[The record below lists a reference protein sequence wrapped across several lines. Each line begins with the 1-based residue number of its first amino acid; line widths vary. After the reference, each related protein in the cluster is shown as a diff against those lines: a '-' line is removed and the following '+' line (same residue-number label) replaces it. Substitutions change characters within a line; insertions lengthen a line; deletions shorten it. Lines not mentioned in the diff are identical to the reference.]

1 MRIRV
6 RQHSAYHQ
14 GIFPAFGKLRA
25 ACQHHAELL
34 GGCYRRNHVTVCI
47 SDRDRIACIAAHVR
61 GAEKR
66 LSAARETLRHARRA
80 DHEHRTARNDRLAI
94 VVKRAIAI
102 ARRAVDEYR
111 AARDFHAAVAVDGIA
126 RRVEHKRSAVDLNEA
141 VGRTCTRGTTL
152 IATTL
157 ATTREAT
164 AIRRTSTRCGH
175 AFAWRFSI
183 DSNTALARSATIIS
197 ILIIVRAIRQI
208 GSA

>member
-34 GGCYRRNHVTVCI
+34 GGCYRRNHVAVCI
-47 SDRDRIACIAAHVR
+47 SNRDRIACIAAHVR

-66 LSAARETLRHARRA
+66 LSAARETLRHARRT
-80 DHEHRTARNDRLAI
+80 DHEHRTARNGRLVI
-94 VVKRAIAI
+94 VVKRSIAI
-102 ARRAVDEYR
+102 ARRAIHEHR
-111 AARDFHAAVAVDGIA
+111 ATRNLHAAVAVDGIA
-126 RRVEHKRSAVDLNEA
+126 HRVEHERSAVDLNET
-141 VGRTCTRGTTL
+141 VGRTRTGGSTP

-164 AIRRTSTRCGH
+164 AIHRTSTRCGPT
-175 AFAWRFSI
+175 FAWCFSV
-183 DSNTALARSATIIS
+183 DSNTRLARSATIIS
-197 ILIIVRAIRQI
+197 ILIIVRAIREG